1 MQSNDIELIKDVEN
15 LKVEVGIL
23 FDKYEQAY
31 NNTVNPSA
39 NGVVTRDTSMNSVV
53 SRDGDAV
60 DMSKYYTK
68 SEVDDLLDDK
78 ADVSA
83 VYDKTS
89 SYNRITIDDLV
100 NKKADAGTVYSKEE
114 ITQKI
119 KEVIT

>member
-31 NNTVNPSA
+31 NSTIDPSVDTVT
-39 NGVVTRDTSMNSVV
+39 TRDISMNRVV

-83 VYDKTS
+83 VYNKTS
-89 SYNRITIDDLV
+89 SYNQTTINNLV
-100 NKKADAGTVYSKEE
+100 NNKADAGTVYSKEE

-119 KEVIT
+119 KERF